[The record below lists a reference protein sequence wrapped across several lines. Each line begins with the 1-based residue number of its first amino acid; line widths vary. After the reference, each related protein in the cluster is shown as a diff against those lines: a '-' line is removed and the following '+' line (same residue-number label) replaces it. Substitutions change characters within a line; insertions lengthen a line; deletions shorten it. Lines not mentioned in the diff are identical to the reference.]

1 MLKRQP
7 IVYAP
12 FVIIT
17 TQDVDI
23 LVLAIA
29 GDPSAAVYFSGGRGG
44 DVLQGAR
51 PLKRTPESSPH
62 HKKGFDPFNQ

>member
-1 MLKRQP
+1 VLKRQP

-29 GDPSAAVYFSGGRGG
+29 GDPSAVVYFSGGRSR
-44 DVLQGAR
+44 DVL
-51 PLKRTPESSPH
+51 
-62 HKKGFDPFNQ
+62 